1 MGGRPL
7 VMRGRKTPSVITPG
21 KIDRFIPTRLDAQH
35 TFDAARLLQQLTDGG
50 IVCSFVCA
58 GSGGSCGRG
67 NSSTARDAGCPLR
80 TGADT
85 ALFRWRTR
93 LLQSVLRKASGERIK
108 GPKFSGCLACVKM
121 NSTAPASS
129 ALQLPCPAA
138 IEPTVSDQLC
148 NSAAPSALR
157 RGISNVFSA
166 RSEIFGDALEALVQG
181 KGGHP
186 PWLVQ
191 QSMFVLRVS
200 LSTVHEHT
208 MHLCMYECRPKS
220 R

>member
-1 MGGRPL
+1 MEGGGSA
-7 VMRGRKTPSVITPG
+7 RGHLALGLQNPTP
-21 KIDRFIPTRLDAQH
+21 
-35 TFDAARLLQQLTDGG
+35 TDGG
-50 IVCSFVCA
+50 STDVQTHILSPVGFVSA

-67 NSSTARDAGCPLR
+67 NSSPARDAGCPLR

-157 RGISNVFSA
+157 RGIYNVFSTRSA
-166 RSEIFGDALEALVQG
+166 RFGDALEALVQG

-191 QSMFVLRVS
+191 QSMFVDTFISQTSDDPTPGLVDLRA
-200 LSTVHEHT
+200 
-208 MHLCMYECRPKS
+208 
-220 R
+220 

>member
-1 MGGRPL
+1 VGAA
-7 VMRGRKTPSVITPG
+7 RGCACEGEWRAA
-21 KIDRFIPTRLDAQH
+21 DRHAAISRWGSKTRLDGRCQH
-35 TFDAARLLQQLTDGG
+35 VQTHILSPVG
-50 IVCSFVCA
+50 FVSA

-67 NSSTARDAGCPLR
+67 NSSPARDAGCPLR

-157 RGISNVFSA
+157 RGIYNVFSTRSA
-166 RSEIFGDALEALVQG
+166 RFGDALEALVQG

-191 QSMFVLRVS
+191 QSMFVDTFISQTSDDPTPGLVDLRA
-200 LSTVHEHT
+200 
-208 MHLCMYECRPKS
+208 
-220 R
+220 

>member
-1 MGGRPL
+1 MEGGGSA
-7 VMRGRKTPSVITPG
+7 RGHLALGLQNPTP
-21 KIDRFIPTRLDAQH
+21 
-35 TFDAARLLQQLTDGG
+35 TDGG
-50 IVCSFVCA
+50 SMCRRTFCHLLVFVSA
-58 GSGGSCGRG
+58 GGNSGGSCGRG
-67 NSSTARDAGCPLR
+67 NSSPARDAGCPLR

-121 NSTAPASS
+121 NSTAPASW

-200 LSTVHEHT
+200 LSTVREHT